1 MAKIFNTYN
10 DMNLYV
16 IERLALAL
24 DNTLERLLIELK
36 NIIEEEVYGFES
48 PSARPWG
55 TDYDGSVGL
64 TSGNRTGQFYES
76 WQTNKAMLVGNMIEG
91 EIGQSLGMMQQFMIG
106 NRMVHED
113 ADNLASIIESGQGYN
128 FGQCNISRQY
138 WDRFTSY
145 TLLSLNNIFI
155 EECTKV
161 GLPLQKSWADI
172 TML

>member
-128 FGQCNISRQY
+128 FGQCDEPREFWQPFVTY
-138 WDRFTSY
+138 V
-145 TLLSLNNIFI
+145 LLNLDNIFF
-155 EECTKV
+155 EECAKV
-161 GLPLQKSWADI
+161 GIPLQKGI
-172 TML
+172 

>member
-128 FGQCNISRQY
+128 FGQCGSRQY
-138 WDRFTSY
+138 WSIFTEY
-145 TLLSLNNIFI
+145 CLLSLNKIFI
-155 EECTKV
+155 EECLKV